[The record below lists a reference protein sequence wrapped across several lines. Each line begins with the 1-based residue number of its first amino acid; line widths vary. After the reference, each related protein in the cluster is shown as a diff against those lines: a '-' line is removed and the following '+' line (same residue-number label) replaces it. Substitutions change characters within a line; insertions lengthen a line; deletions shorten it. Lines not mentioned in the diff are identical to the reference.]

1 MQSTSA
7 FVLLI
12 LAAGLFGTFF
22 SNVML
27 GAAGKTL
34 FLSDIGELLVL
45 FGSCVAFVAATLQ
58 LEKKKNRAARA
69 TEQRDN

>member
-7 FVLLI
+7 VVLLI
-12 LAAGLFGTFF
+12 LAACLFGTFF
-22 SNVML
+22 ANVML

-34 FLSDIGELLVL
+34 FLSDISELLIL

-58 LEKKKNRAARA
+58 LEKRKQRAAEVK
-69 TEQRDN
+69 EQRDK